1 MDHSTFKT
9 ACMHEG
15 YADVEEK
22 SGPAD
27 FTSKPHTHPFA
38 VRALILSGEFRLTRD
53 GRTEVF
59 HPGATFSME
68 ANCEHA
74 EGFGPH
80 GASYLVAR
88 KHA

>member
-1 MDHSTFKT
+1 MDHSTFET
-9 ACMHEG
+9 ACKHDG

-53 GRTEVF
+53 GQTEVF
-59 HPGATFSME
+59 HPGETFSMQ
-68 ANCEHA
+68 AHCEHA
-74 EGFGPH
+74 ESFGPH